1 MTLPYGCMT
10 DEEMKAM
17 PIPQLQED
25 GGLLFLWVTGRAVS
39 LKVQLPATMA
49 RPAGLIPPSLFTP
62 RRSLVEIA

>member
-1 MTLPYGCMT
+1 MT

-39 LKVQLPATMA
+39 LKVQLLANVAWHA
-49 RPAGLIPPSLFTP
+49 RLIPPLFQLQTELG
-62 RRSLVEIA
+62 RDCLKVWG